1 MSRFATGAKL
11 LTVVIICS
19 LLASGVVVG
28 FVRGAPELS
37 ASLAENRVVAGEEA
51 TLAVTLTNAGELETM
66 STTNPELN
74 QRVLT
79 ATGVSTRL
87 RAGDTPLSVTTGRQ
101 SIGSIADGGERVVPF
116 TISVDEDAS
125 PGTYRLPLR
134 VAYTHTSEIDEG
146 GGFSRSKTVERT
158 LSVTVRVVEQAR
170 FAVVDAEADVGPASV
185 GTVSVTLENVGSE
198 AANETTVSLGS
209 LDPDVRV
216 GSSGTSRQYVGAWEP
231 GQRRT
236 LTYVVA
242 ATETATN
249 ATYPFQVNTAFD
261 DDRGVRQTDESSV
274 VGVKPRTDRRFVV
287 TGVESDVAA
296 GGSGTVAVTLRN
308 DGSRTNEA
316 TLAIR
321 SAGGALTVDGGGAST
336 RFVGDWPSEAERT
349 FTFDVTAPSSTA
361 GGTYTLD
368 ATVDYR
374 TDRGA
379 GVSARPAGIGVAVAP
394 DPDFAVRDPEVSLA
408 VGEEG
413 RVRGTV
419 VNHGPTRARNAVA
432 VISSPS
438 PNVRFAETTY
448 ALGDIETGSTANFTF
463 DAAVAPTAESGPR
476 PFDVTVRYEGVSGD
490 DRRSTPLQLRGDV
503 APQPGRL
510 AFEAV
515 NASYGI
521 DTSNRLRVRATNI
534 GDTRL
539 DDVRV
544 RLSTAPPLTSESPTA
559 FVSTL
564 DPGET
569 ALLGFELTV
578 SEDAVESTHAV
589 TVNTTAETTNGDTVR
604 MEPSLVSVTIAEPP
618 GPGGDTALVAGAAI
632 LAVVMIVSGWWW
644 LRQ

>member
-1 MSRFATGAKL
+1 MSRLATGAKL
-11 LTVVIICS
+11 LTVVVICS
-19 LLASGVVVG
+19 LLVSGVVVG
-28 FVRGAPELS
+28 FVRGEPELS

-74 QRVLT
+74 RRVLT

-87 RAGDTPLSVTTGRQ
+87 RAGDAPLSVTTGRQ
-101 SIGSIADGGERVVPF
+101 SVGSIADGGERAVPF
-116 TISVDEDAS
+116 TVSVDEDAS

-146 GGFSRSKTVERT
+146 GGFSRSQTVERT

-170 FAVVDAEADVGPASV
+170 FAVVDTEADVGPASV

-198 AANETTVSLGS
+198 AANETAISLDS

-216 GSSGTSRQYVGAWEP
+216 GSSGTSSQYAGEWAP
-231 GQRRT
+231 GQRQT

-249 ATYPFQVNTAFD
+249 ATYPFRVTTAFD
-261 DDRGVRQTDESSV
+261 DDRGVRQTDASSV
-274 VGVKPRTDRRFVV
+274 VGVEPQTDRRFVV
-287 TGVESDVAA
+287 TDVESDVAA
-296 GGSGTVAVTLRN
+296 GGSGTLAVTLRN
-308 DGSRTNEA
+308 DGSQTNEA
-316 TLAIR
+316 TLALR
-321 SAGGALTVDGGGAST
+321 SAGGALAVDGGDAST

-349 FTFDVTAPSSTA
+349 FTFDVAAPPSTE

-368 ATVDYR
+368 AAVDYR

-379 GVSARPAGIGVAVAP
+379 DASARPASIGVAVAP
-394 DPDFAVRDPEVSLA
+394 DPDFAVRDPDVSMT

-419 VNHGPTRARNAVA
+419 DNRGSTPARNAVV

-438 PNVRFAETTY
+438 PNVRFTETTY
-448 ALGDIETGSTANFTF
+448 ALGDIETGSTAEFSF
-463 DAAVAPTAESGPR
+463 DAVVAPTAAAGPR
-476 PFDVTVRYEGVSGD
+476 PFDVTVRYEGPSGA
-490 DRRSTPLQLRGDV
+490 DRQSTPLQFRGDV
-503 APQPGRL
+503 VPQPDRL

-521 DTSNRLRVRATNI
+521 DTSNRLSVRVTNV
-534 GDTRL
+534 GDARL
-539 DDVRV
+539 EDVRV
-544 RLSTAPPLTSESPTA
+544 SLATAPPFTSESPSA
-559 FVSTL
+559 FVSAL

-569 ALLGFELTV
+569 ATLGFELSV

-589 TVNTTAETTNGDTVR
+589 ALNATAETTNGDMIR
-604 MEPSLVSVTIAEPP
+604 MEPSLVAVTIAESS
-618 GPGGDTALVAGAAI
+618 GPGGDTALVVGVAVLA
-632 LAVVMIVSGWWW
+632 AVVIVSGWWW